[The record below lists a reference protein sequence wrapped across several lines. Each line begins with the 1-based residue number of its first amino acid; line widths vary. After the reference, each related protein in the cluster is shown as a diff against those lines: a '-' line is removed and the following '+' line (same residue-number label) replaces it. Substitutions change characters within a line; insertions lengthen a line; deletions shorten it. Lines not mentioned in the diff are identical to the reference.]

1 MNQDESCNFHGRMI
15 QPHSLYSEQVD
26 FKPFC
31 AFCGNQDHHLSQCIT
46 FQQLDVDAKRK
57 WILDNGRCWRC
68 GRAHRS
74 SKCDLTKHCPYCNQ
88 CHLGVLHDVNVRKPD
103 SGIFYLSRPSGLNS
117 VLLKVVKVILSHH
130 GKSVETYA
138 ILDDGSERTM
148 LLSSAAEM
156 LGMNGAAESLKLRTI
171 QQGS

>member
-1 MNQDESCNFHGRMI
+1 M
-15 QPHSLYSEQVD
+15 
-26 FKPFC
+26 K
-31 AFCGNQDHHLSQCIT
+31 
-46 FQQLDVDAKRK
+46 
-57 WILDNGRCWRC
+57 
-68 GRAHRS
+68 
-74 SKCDLTKHCPYCNQ
+74 KHCPYCNQ

-117 VLLKVVKVILSHH
+117 VLLKVLKVILSHH

-156 LGMNGAAESLKLRTI
+156 LGLNGVAESLKLRTVR
-171 QQGS
+171 QGSEEINGRSVTFTISTKIA